1 MADEKDFEAAG
12 KRILLGLHRA
22 GRTFAHGG
30 GAIVDAFTGGQ
41 LGAAKGIDQ
50 FTSEVGL
57 AYAELDALPEDSEE
71 ARYIREVRAVDRA
84 AARQGVQEA
93 DRNLAQMGMPSAMPT
108 GIAASE
114 LAELAALARQREMR
128 EAQRIQSRP
137 AQSAAMPRRL
147 LSQSQNPDLPRPP
160 PQPTPPKPPPGQ
172 VDLGGA
178 VALFQQAVGGR
189 S

>member
-1 MADEKDFEAAG
+1 MPSP
-12 KRILLGLHRA
+12 
-22 GRTFAHGG
+22 
-30 GAIVDAFTGGQ
+30 GQ

-84 AARQGVQEA
+84 AARQRVQEA

-137 AQSAAMPRRL
+137 ARSAAMPRRL

-160 PQPTPPKPPPGQ
+160 PQPRLQASGAGGPGR
-172 VDLGGA
+172 A
-178 VALFQQAVGGR
+178 VALFQQAVGADR
-189 S
+189 DNVARR